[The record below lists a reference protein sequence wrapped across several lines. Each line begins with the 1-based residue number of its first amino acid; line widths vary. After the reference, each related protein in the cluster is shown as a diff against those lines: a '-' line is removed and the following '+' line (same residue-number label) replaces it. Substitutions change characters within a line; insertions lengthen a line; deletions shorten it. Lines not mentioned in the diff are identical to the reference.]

1 MGLTQ
6 IQICP
11 RALASTCQQ
20 MLPVQRPAAEG
31 GNKLRG
37 RGEREEGDRRGR
49 ERGERRGREERGE
62 GERRGRR
69 GKVIHLSKT
78 DKAGEDEC
86 PKSHSEN
93 TVNEV
98 ATEHRQNHIW
108 PRVQRIEE
116 SILSHR
122 HTHHLWKQQFR
133 KSEKS
138 GLSST

>member
-1 MGLTQ
+1 MQLHQ
-6 IQICP
+6 I
-11 RALASTCQQ
+11 
-20 MLPVQRPAAEG
+20 VAEAV
-31 GNKLRG
+31 LHCRIERRSERE
-37 RGEREEGDRRGR
+37 RGERREER
-49 ERGERRGREERGE
+49 ERGEGERRGREERGE

-122 HTHHLWKQQFR
+122 HTHHLWNVNLKM
-133 KSEKS
+133 S
-138 GLSST
+138 GFSST

>member
-1 MGLTQ
+1 MYGSYPNTNLPTSISQ
-6 IQICP
+6 Y
-11 RALASTCQQ
+11 LSTNAPSAKTSC
-20 MLPVQRPAAEG
+20 RG
-31 GNKLRG
+31 GDKLRG
-37 RGEREEGDRRGR
+37 RGERGEGDRRGR
-49 ERGERRGREERGE
+49 ERGEGGE

-78 DKAGEDEC
+78 DKGGEDEC

-133 KSEKS
+133 KSKKS